1 MRRRDFLVLAGT
13 APLAAATP
21 LAPNLATDPLR
32 PQYHLLPAKNW
43 MNDPNGPI
51 FWQGKYH
58 MFFQYNPNGAFWG
71 DMHWAHAVSDDMLHW
86 RHLPIAIAP
95 TPGGPDKDG
104 VFSGCAVIDK
114 GVPTV
119 LYTGVNP
126 EAQCV
131 ATSSGDLTAWKKYE
145 GNPVIAGPP
154 PGMEA
159 TGFRDPAVWQER
171 DTWLM
176 AIGSGL
182 RGKGGAVLLYESK
195 DLRHWTYLH
204 PLIQGKMKPG
214 PAAKDPVDSGEMWEC
229 PDFFP
234 LGGKHVLVIS
244 TERVV
249 KYFVG
254 KYADRKFE
262 PETEGGV
269 DYGCYY
275 AARTMTNTG
284 ERRILWGWITEGRT
298 VAAHTA
304 AGWAGAMSLPR
315 ELTLG
320 PDGKLR
326 MRPTAEVERLRG
338 KPLGAHPEGD
348 CLELIAEIDPGD
360 APQAGLRLH
369 AAPDGSEQTLLYY
382 DRAGRRLVLDRSKSS
397 LDPSADR
404 GEQSGSLELA
414 PGERLRLRVFLDG
427 SVLEIFANERACLT
441 GRIYPTRAQ
450 SKGIE
455 LFASGGKA
463 KLASMQSWQIQ
474 PISKDRLTS

>member
-1 MRRRDFLVLAGT
+1 MRRREFLALA
-13 APLAAATP
+13 AASPLAAAPP
-21 LAPNLATDPLR
+21 LSPNLATDPQR

-51 FWQGKYH
+51 LWQDQYH
-58 MFFQYNPNGAFWG
+58 MFYQYNPNGAFWG
-71 DMHWAHAVSDDMLHW
+71 DMHWAHDVSDDMLHW
-86 RHLPIAIAP
+86 RHLPIALAP

-126 EAQCV
+126 ETQCL
-131 ATSSGDLTAWKKYE
+131 ATSSGDLTVWKKYE
-145 GNPVIAGPP
+145 GNPVIPGPP
-154 PGMEA
+154 PGMQV
-159 TGFRDPAVWQER
+159 TGFRDPAVWQEG

-176 AIGSGL
+176 AIGSGF
-182 RGKGGAVLLYESK
+182 RGKGGCVLLYESK

-249 KYFVG
+249 KYMVG
-254 KYADRKFE
+254 KYADRQFA
-262 PETEGGV
+262 PEAEGGV
-269 DYGCYY
+269 DYGNYY
-275 AARTMTNTG
+275 AARTMANTG
-284 ERRILWGWITEGRT
+284 SRRILWGWITEGRT

-315 ELTLG
+315 ELALG
-320 PDGKLR
+320 SDGKLQ
-326 MRPTAEVERLRG
+326 MRPAAEVERLRG
-338 KPLGAHPEGD
+338 KSLGAHPEGD
-348 CLELIAEIDPGD
+348 CLELIAEIDPRD
-360 APQAGLRLH
+360 ARQAGLRLR

-397 LDPSADR
+397 LDAGADR
-404 GEQSGSLELA
+404 GAQSGPLELA
-414 PGERLRLRVFLDG
+414 AGEPLRLRVFLDG
-427 SVLEIFANERACLT
+427 SVLEIFANARACLT
-441 GRIYPTRAQ
+441 GRIYPTRPQ
-450 SKGIE
+450 SKGIQ

-463 KLASMQSWQIQ
+463 KLVSMESWQIQ